1 MSHAACFS
9 EVGLK
14 FRRPMNKQD
23 DKQISAEL
31 EAFML
36 LNKLQSLEELLLI
49 PDEVLVEMPGF
60 GWHLLKEILL
70 LRKIQ

>member
-1 MSHAACFS
+1 
-9 EVGLK
+9 
-14 FRRPMNKQD
+14 MNKLNDYQP
-23 DKQISAEL
+23 SAEL

-36 LNKLQSLEELLLI
+36 LNKLQSIEELLLI

-70 LRKIQ
+70 LRKVQ